1 LLAAEPGD
9 AIMKDVN
16 HAIAILRDLTGLP
29 VLELN
34 ANGHLEL
41 IFDDK
46 ISIDLVKIDDHHIEL
61 SSPLDI
67 NDLENVARLQTLLT
81 ANYHGSGTGFARIAL
96 DRRDRSALICERID
110 VTPLDPGQFEA
121 RLLGFVK
128 YVAFWLSGEAD
139 ELLPTTDHTPAPASD
154 PSLMVIRS

>member
-1 LLAAEPGD
+1 
-9 AIMKDVN
+9 MKDVN
-16 HAIAILRDLTGLP
+16 HAIAVLRDLTGLP
-29 VLELN
+29 ALELN

-46 ISIDLVKIDDHHIEL
+46 ISIDLVKIDDNHIEL

-67 NDLENVARLQTLLT
+67 NDLENVNRLQTLLT
-81 ANYHGSGTGFARIAL
+81 ANYHGSGTGFARIAM

-110 VTPLDPGQFEA
+110 VTPLSPGQFEA

-139 ELLPTTDHTPAPASD
+139 ELLPTTDHAPAPATD

>member
-1 LLAAEPGD
+1 
-9 AIMKDVN
+9 MKDVN

-29 VLELN
+29 ALELN

-46 ISIDLVKIDDHHIEL
+46 ISIDLVKIDDNHIEL

-67 NDLENVARLQTLLT
+67 PDLGDAGRLQTLLT
-81 ANYHGSGTGFARIAL
+81 ANYHGSGTGFGRIAM
-96 DRRDRSALICERID
+96 DRRDKSILICERID
-110 VTPLDPGQFEA
+110 VTPLNPGQFEA

-139 ELLPTTDHTPAPASD
+139 ELLPAPDHSLAPAAD

>member
-1 LLAAEPGD
+1 
-9 AIMKDVN
+9 MKDVN

-29 VLELN
+29 ILELN
-34 ANGHLEL
+34 GNGHLEL
-41 IFDDK
+41 IFDDR
-46 ISIDLVKIDDHHIEL
+46 ISIDLVKIDDNHIEL

-67 NDLENVARLQTLLT
+67 ADLDNVERLRTLLT
-81 ANYHGSGTGFARIAL
+81 ANYHGSGTGFARIAI
-96 DRRDRSALICERID
+96 DRRDKSALICERID

-139 ELLPTTDHTPAPASD
+139 ELMPAAEATAPAPTAD

>member
-1 LLAAEPGD
+1 
-9 AIMKDVN
+9 MKDVN

-29 VLELN
+29 ALELN
-34 ANGHLEL
+34 GNGHLEL

-46 ISIDLVKIDDHHIEL
+46 ISIDLVKIDDNHIEL

-67 NDLENVARLQTLLT
+67 ADLDDAGRLQTLLT
-81 ANYHGSGTGFARIAL
+81 ANYHGSGTGFGRIAM
-96 DRRDRSALICERID
+96 DRRDKSILICERID
-110 VTPLDPGQFEA
+110 VTPLNPGQFEA

-139 ELLPTTDHTPAPASD
+139 DLLPAPDHSPAPATD

>member
-1 LLAAEPGD
+1 
-9 AIMKDVN
+9 MKDVN
-16 HAIAILRDLTGLP
+16 HAIAVLRDLTGLP

-46 ISIDLVKIDDHHIEL
+46 ISIDLVKIDDNHIEL

-67 NDLENVARLQTLLT
+67 A
-81 ANYHGSGTGFARIAL
+81 
-96 DRRDRSALICERID
+96 
-110 VTPLDPGQFEA
+110 QFEA

-139 ELLPTTDHTPAPASD
+139 ELLPTTDHTPAPATD

>member
-1 LLAAEPGD
+1 
-9 AIMKDVN
+9 MKDVN
-16 HAIAILRDLTGLP
+16 HTIAILRDLTGLP
-29 VLELN
+29 ALELN
-34 ANGHLEL
+34 GNGHLEL

-46 ISIDLVKIDDHHIEL
+46 IAIDLIKIDDNHIEL

-67 NDLENVARLQTLLT
+67 ADLNNLERLQTLLS
-81 ANYHGSGTGFARIAL
+81 ANYHGSGTGFARIAI

-121 RLLGFVK
+121 RLLNFVK
-128 YVAFWLSGEAD
+128 YVAFWVSGEAD
-139 ELLPTTDHTPAPASD
+139 ELLPPSDHSPSPTTTD

>member
-1 LLAAEPGD
+1 
-9 AIMKDVN
+9 MKDVN
-16 HAIAILRDLTGLP
+16 HTIAILRDLTGLP

-34 ANGHLEL
+34 GNGHLEL

-61 SSPLDI
+61 SSPLEI
-67 NDLENVARLQTLLT
+67 ADLDTVERLRTLLT
-81 ANYHGSGTGFARIAL
+81 ANYHGSGTGFARIAI
-96 DRRDRSALICERID
+96 DRRDGSALICERVD

-121 RLLGFVK
+121 RLMSFVK

-139 ELLPTTDHTPAPASD
+139 ELMPQPAELGPGPAAD
-154 PSLMVIRS
+154 PNLMVIRS